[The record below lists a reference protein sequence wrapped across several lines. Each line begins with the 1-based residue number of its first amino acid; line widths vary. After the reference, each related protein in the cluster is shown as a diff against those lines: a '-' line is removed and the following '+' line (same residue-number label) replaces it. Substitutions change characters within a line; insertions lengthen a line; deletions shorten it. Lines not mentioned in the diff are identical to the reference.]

1 MQLSKGTMSNTTH
14 TFGTAT
20 LLNDLALYRASGPD
34 AGSFL
39 HGQLTND
46 VTGLPDDRA
55 ALAGYCSPKGRLLS
69 TLIYWHT
76 DDQGQPGFYLLMKS
90 SIAQAVT
97 KRLKM
102 FILRAK
108 VSLEP
113 VDQAIVGVH
122 YPNDTHP
129 ANLAPSSGTPD
140 AWSLVRN
147 AQGSWFKLPHTQQ
160 GSRWIWLPSPDAP
173 NVPTVVDPVALQ
185 NWQSAD
191 ILAGLPWVQEQTQ
204 DTFIPQTLNL
214 DLINGVSFTK
224 GCYPGQEVVARAHY
238 RGTVKRRMF
247 IASTP
252 ADTGAGIAI
261 PGTDIFQAGQENPCG
276 RVANAATEN
285 HAGQNRVLML
295 LELPIAEANT
305 SDLRLGSPQG
315 PKVTVLELPYSL
327 DAA

>member
-1 MQLSKGTMSNTTH
+1 MQLSKGTMSITTH
-14 TFGTAT
+14 TFSKAT

-46 VTGLPDDRA
+46 VTGLPSDRA

-76 DDQGQPGFYLLMKS
+76 DDQDQPGFYLLMKS
-90 SIAQAVT
+90 SIAQAVA

-113 VDQAIVGVH
+113 VEQAIVGVH
-122 YPNDTHP
+122 CPDDTHP
-129 ANLAPSSGTPD
+129 ANLAPSSGASE

-147 AQGSWFKLPHTQQ
+147 AQGSWIKLPHAQQ

-173 NVPTVVDPVALQ
+173 NVPTMVDPVALQ

-214 DLINGVSFTK
+214 DLIHGVSFTK

-247 IASTP
+247 VASAQAT
-252 ADTGAGIAI
+252 ADAVIAGI
-261 PGTDIFQAGQENPCG
+261 DIYQANQENPCG
-276 RVANAATEN
+276 RVVNAATEN
-285 HAGQNRVLML
+285 HAGQNRVVML

-315 PKVTVLELPYSL
+315 PAVTVLTLPYPL
-327 DAA
+327 EAA